1 MSGLSVSWRFALVS
15 LRFSL
20 AYEARRSPQW
30 KIRDFPL
37 GATALDGP
45 PVEGGPLGFLFRSG
59 APDQAGFFTREA
71 SGGPLRV
78 MAAIAAMGHPLRDL
92 SVRR

>member
-71 SGGPLRV
+71 SGDRSGLWLQLQPWDTLCVIYR
-78 MAAIAAMGHPLRDL
+78 
-92 SVRR
+92 